1 MKTIV
6 IYGSQYGSA
15 LRYARHLAEM
25 LDAPAQSYEDVTDL
39 SRYEQIVYVGA
50 LYAGGVMGLKRTV
63 KYIPPTARLFL
74 VTVGLA
80 DVTDADNIASIRRSV
95 EKQLSPELL
104 ARTELFHLRG
114 GIDCAR
120 LNFLHKTMMKLLY
133 QKAIRTPVEQRTADT
148 RAMIETYGQTVDFV
162 DYAALAPIVEKVK
175 ERE

>member
-25 LDAPAQSYEDVTDL
+25 LDVPAQSYEDVSDL
-39 SRYEQIVYVGA
+39 SRYEQVIYLGA
-50 LYAGGVMGLKRTV
+50 LYAGGVMGLKRTI
-63 KYIPPTARLFL
+63 KYIPPTARLLL

-80 DVTDADNIASIRRSV
+80 DVTDTDNIASIRRSV
-95 EKQLSPELL
+95 EKQLSPNLL

-114 GIDCAR
+114 GIDYAR
-120 LNFLHKTMMKLLY
+120 LNFAHKTMMKLLY
-133 QKAIRTPVEQRTADT
+133 QKAIRTPAEQRTADT

-175 ERE
+175 ERK

>member
-25 LDAPAQSYEDVTDL
+25 LDVPAQSYEDVTDL
-39 SRYEQIVYVGA
+39 SRYEQIIYLGA
-50 LYAGGVMGLKRTV
+50 LYAGGVMGLKRMV
-63 KYIPPTARLFL
+63 KYIPPTARLLL

-80 DVTDADNIASIRRSV
+80 DVTDADNTANIRRSV
-95 EKQLSPELL
+95 EKQLSPNLL

-114 GIDCAR
+114 GIDYAR
-120 LNFLHKTMMKLLY
+120 LNFPHKTMMKLLY
-133 QKAIRTPVEQRTADT
+133 QKAIRTPAEQRTADT

-162 DYAALAPIVEKVK
+162 DYAALAPIVEKAK
-175 ERE
+175 TL